1 LQPIFR
7 GSTSCVTHQETEGD
21 PPLSRA
27 KGEINAPSISLEGAF
42 IVFLVGNLA
51 DFHRL
56 SLRLRVAP
64 APRVPR
70 ARRLR
75 VEVGSGTV
83 VEIIDLLQKSKIF
96 G

>member
-1 LQPIFR
+1 MPRSPLQPIFR

-64 APRVPR
+64 APRDL
-70 ARRLR
+70 RLG
-75 VEVGSGTV
+75 EESV
-83 VEIIDLLQKSKIF
+83 VSSQ
-96 G
+96 